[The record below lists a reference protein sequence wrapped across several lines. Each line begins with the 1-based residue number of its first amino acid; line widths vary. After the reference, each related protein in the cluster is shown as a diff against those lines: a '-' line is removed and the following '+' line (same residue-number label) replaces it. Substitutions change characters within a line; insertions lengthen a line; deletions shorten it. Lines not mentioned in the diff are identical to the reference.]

1 MLKAILRDQTNQIVT
16 PKRHLQFRTI
26 GAVLVGIVQNTVYAK
41 LDRIFL
47 IHAFQ
52 VDLAMA
58 QVLQTATMT
67 IMGETGIAKVAI
79 VEVRPHLIDVGAKE
93 MTITGATLVKETG
106 GTMIMTTIEA
116 VRGVIAEVEIVDEI
130 ERIGLVGIDLEIDHM
145 RRLAIDLEK
154 D

>member
-1 MLKAILRDQTNQIVT
+1 M
-16 PKRHLQFRTI
+16 
-26 GAVLVGIVQNTVYAK
+26 LVGIVQNIVYAK
-41 LDRIFL
+41 LDRAFL

-52 VDLAMA
+52 VNLAMA

-79 VEVRPHLIDVGAKE
+79 VEVRPRLIDVGAKE
-93 MTITGATLVKETG
+93 MTITGTTLVKETD

-130 ERIGLVGIDLEIDHM
+130 ERRGLVGIDLEIDHM
-145 RRLAIDLEK
+145 RRLEIDLEK

>member
-79 VEVRPHLIDVGAKE
+79 VEVRPPSIDVGATE
-93 MTITGATLVKETG
+93 MNITGTLVKVIG